1 MVLPHPLFMFTENI
15 MTKLIESKKEYRL
28 EIVRGD
34 GDLVYVN
41 VSNVYRAILAD
52 KLKPW
57 NDDELDT
64 SIIDNINSSTS
75 REVAKRVVDLIHTND
90 ISTRVTTVVVDDEE
104 LFDRLHKW
112 VVGLHKMR
120 LQHIKFQ
127 VSQL

>member
-1 MVLPHPLFMFTENI
+1 